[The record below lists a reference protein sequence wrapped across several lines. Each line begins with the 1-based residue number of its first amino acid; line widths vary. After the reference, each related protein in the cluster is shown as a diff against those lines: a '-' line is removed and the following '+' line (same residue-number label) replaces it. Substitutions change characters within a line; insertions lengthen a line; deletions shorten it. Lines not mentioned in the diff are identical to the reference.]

1 MRAALCLPRF
11 EKTGGIRNMNLEKLK
26 GLRRNL
32 LLMAMLELV
41 CGLFMII
48 MNDRSLEILIV
59 VLGVIAASYG
69 IVNFFAWLIKR
80 EKDGSATATVILI
93 LGIVAGALLIVFA
106 KKITT
111 FFALIAGIFAGVFG
125 IIKLPSMV
133 SIKKAGFNKWWVVL
147 LLILVIVGMGIIIGL
162 NAFADGFVPV
172 ASVLLGAS
180 LVLCCAAD
188 IFAMAGTSSIQKQL
202 MVVEVEAEEQPEI
215 KEKKD

>member
-1 MRAALCLPRF
+1 MLSRLRIR
-11 EKTGGIRNMNLEKLK
+11 GGLKMDLNKLK

-32 LLMAMLELV
+32 LLMSMLELV

-59 VLGVIAASYG
+59 ILGVIAASYG

-106 KKITT
+106 KKITA
-111 FFALIAGIFAGVFG
+111 FFALIAGIFAGIFG
-125 IIKLPSMV
+125 IIKLPNMF

-147 LLILVIVGMGIIIGL
+147 LLILMIVGMGIIIGL
-162 NAFADGFVPV
+162 NASNDFVPT
-172 ASVLLGAS
+172 ASILLGVS
-180 LVLCCAAD
+180 LVMCCAAD

-202 MVVEVEAEEQPEI
+202 MVVEVDAEEQSEI